1 MYVVTSTGLSDER
14 GGVLVLVALWLPLV
28 VLAMSF
34 VIDGGNWFVHK
45 RHLQLQADAGALAGA
60 GLFNGCF
67 GDTAGASSAIEALA
81 RKYAGDPGVTQ
92 PYNSQIGGATK
103 GAITVRF
110 NHKTYQVGGPPADD
124 TIESPACSAKMV
136 DIKITEAG
144 LPWFFANRVVHAINA
159 RARATIQQK
168 GSAADSLPVGVPDN
182 NPLSAA
188 AIYIDESSANTV
200 LGKQQMTKSP
210 ATPVTLNGQS
220 LYQWTSGTALS
231 LNIASPNTGVV
242 IALAGDAA
250 YTFPGGNLTA
260 ICNHVLVECYSVT
273 QDATGAVTGAS
284 GLDFV
289 HGYPAT
295 PAGTAAAPKVRDV
308 TLFNQGCTNGSGP
321 YFLLNAGCT
330 VGVRAKVDFGTAAGV
345 NPTLAPTLA
354 QLKVGGWGCPN
365 SGANPKGCVMTYNT
379 TGANAGYFTTNGPN
393 YPTMPADGQ
402 AHAID
407 LNWGTGTGS
416 SSQNGTFT
424 STQRSFSA
432 DVDTSGPVQFVR
444 VDNESGNFGNS
455 VLYGA
460 HTFNTTIGVIP
471 SLQANESSPTAPA
484 VALKVTSKGSNGQ
497 AIDCDPS
504 KANLRDELSTG
515 CTPQYTINKGTPC
528 QAASFY
534 NFPQAAPWDCTVT
547 QTGGSVGQVDD
558 GMLCRTQGKCYSPRQ
573 CTSPIHWKDSNGDG
587 KITVPEDIAPG
598 DPRLMSV
605 FVTSFG
611 AFSGNG
617 TQVIP
622 ITNFGTF
629 YVTGWSRNGG
639 GQGDP
644 CSGQPGLPDP
654 DPVPTKTGGWIV
666 GHFIKYV
673 DNIGGGGTGDPCDF
687 SSFGSCVVVLTK

>member
-1 MYVVTSTGLSDER
+1 VYVVTSAGLRDER

-34 VIDGGNWFVHK
+34 VADAGNWFVHK

-67 GDTAGASSAIEALA
+67 GDTTAANSAIEALA
-81 RKYAGDPGVTQ
+81 RKYAGDPGATQ
-92 PYNSQIGGATK
+92 PYNLQIGGANK
-103 GAITVRF
+103 GTITVRF

-124 TIESPACSAKMV
+124 TIESPACAAKMV

-144 LPWFFANRVVHAINA
+144 LPWFFGGKVVNAINA
-159 RARATIQQK
+159 RARASLQQK

-182 NPLSAA
+182 NPLAAA

-200 LGKQQMTKSP
+200 LGKQQLTKSP

-231 LNIASPNTGVV
+231 LNITHPNTGVV
-242 IALAGDAA
+242 IALAGDAT
-250 YTFPGGNLTA
+250 YTFPGANLSA
-260 ICNHVLVECYSVT
+260 ICNHVLVECYSIT
-273 QDATGAVTGAS
+273 QDATGAVTAAT

-289 HGYPAT
+289 HGYPST
-295 PAGTAAAPKVRDV
+295 PAGTAAAPQVRDV

-330 VGVRAKVDFGTAAGV
+330 VGVRAKVDFGTGAA
-345 NPTLAPTLA
+345 NPTVAPTLA

-416 SSQNGTFT
+416 SSQSGTLV
-424 STQRSFSA
+424 STQRSLSA

-455 VLYGA
+455 VAYGV

-471 SLQANESSPTAPA
+471 SLQANASSPTAPP

>member
-1 MYVVTSTGLSDER
+1 
-14 GGVLVLVALWLPLV
+14 
-28 VLAMSF
+28 
-34 VIDGGNWFVHK
+34 
-45 RHLQLQADAGALAGA
+45 
-60 GLFNGCF
+60 
-67 GDTAGASSAIEALA
+67 
-81 RKYAGDPGVTQ
+81 
-92 PYNSQIGGATK
+92 
-103 GAITVRF
+103 
-110 NHKTYQVGGPPADD
+110 
-124 TIESPACSAKMV
+124 
-136 DIKITEAG
+136 
-144 LPWFFANRVVHAINA
+144 
-159 RARATIQQK
+159 
-168 GSAADSLPVGVPDN
+168 
-182 NPLSAA
+182 
-188 AIYIDESSANTV
+188 
-200 LGKQQMTKSP
+200 
-210 ATPVTLNGQS
+210 
-220 LYQWTSGTALS
+220 
-231 LNIASPNTGVV
+231 
-242 IALAGDAA
+242 
-250 YTFPGGNLTA
+250 
-260 ICNHVLVECYSVT
+260 
-273 QDATGAVTGAS
+273 
-284 GLDFV
+284 
-289 HGYPAT
+289 
-295 PAGTAAAPKVRDV
+295 
-308 TLFNQGCTNGSGP
+308 
-321 YFLLNAGCT
+321 
-330 VGVRAKVDFGTAAGV
+330 VRAKVDFGTAVGV
-345 NPTLAPTLA
+345 NPTLSPTLA

-379 TGANAGYFTTNGPN
+379 TGVNAGYFTTNGPN

-455 VLYGA
+455 VGYGA
-460 HTFNTTIGVIP
+460 HSFNTTIGVVP
-471 SLQANESSPTAPA
+471 SLQANASSPTAPP

-573 CTSPIHWKDSNGDG
+573 CTSPIHWKDANGDG

-673 DNIGGGGTGDPCDF
+673 DTIGGGGTGTPCDF